1 MTRRVSL
8 QDVLNP
14 ETSNRIKLWAAYGE
28 WDDIAVHPDT
38 RTRWVTCPSGGTWP
52 REAGQGSLVAGECR
66 CKGAN
71 GEPCRGRCDARHSH
85 DVDEGREL
93 RPKADQIEADDTG
106 LMYKAAAS
114 GRTDVLGPAGLL
126 GLQRAVGNAGVTS
139 AMEEE
144 RSPVLNVVGS
154 GGGAPLDTDTR
165 ADMES
170 RLGHDFGDVRVHTDS
185 NARRT
190 RRGRSTRTPTPSAR
204 TSCSSATSTTPPRPR
219 ADRRRRA
226 LRRAHRARHSPRGLR
241 RRTPSRAHPLT
252 HPPCTKPS
260 PSGSTRPWPK
270 RA

>member
-1 MTRRVSL
+1 MVSGTILQFTR
-8 QDVLNP
+8 
-14 ETSNRIKLWAAYGE
+14 
-28 WDDIAVHPDT
+28 DT